1 MGTCTTV
8 DLDALAIKYGTDKS
22 SSSHWYTRF
31 YEHMFGPIRLNVE
44 SLLEI
49 GGGSG
54 ASIRM
59 WTDWFPNAL
68 IFSVDQNAITGD
80 FGPRVS
86 NITCE
91 QTEKLELWGVFEDK
105 KLEIIIDD
113 CSHDADKTIE
123 TLDIMWPLLQPKGW
137 YVIEDMDIGWFTQ
150 RFMPW
155 ADSHRGFKSIQM
167 FMDKGDGACLIFM
180 QKNP

>member
-1 MGTCTTV
+1 ME
-8 DLDALAIKYGTDKS
+8 LDALALKYNTDKS

-31 YEHMFGPIRLNVE
+31 YEQVFGLVRMQVE

-49 GGGSG
+49 GAGSG
-54 ASIRM
+54 ASLRM
-59 WTDWFPNAL
+59 WADWFPNAL
-68 IFSVDQNAITGD
+68 IYSVDMNHVVGD
-80 FGPRVS
+80 FGPRIS
-86 NITCE
+86 NVTCE
-91 QTEKLELWGVFEDK
+91 QTEKLTLRSMFENE

-113 CSHDADKTIE
+113 CSHNADKTIE

-137 YVIEDMDIGWFTQ
+137 YVVEDMDTGWFTQ
-150 RFMPW
+150 HFMPW
-155 ADSHRGFKSIQM
+155 ADARRGFKSIQM